1 MPQGLLAWAGGRH
14 FRPPGL
20 RWGERQIRK
29 RRDGANT
36 EILIMTDEAKEVEAL
51 KREVAELSG
60 LVLAT
65 GVLFTQLLQ
74 SNLKRELNPWQ
85 AATKMLTDART
96 AIEGFNPETMGERD
110 PAMKQRALDAL
121 TQYEQQLR
129 SVLPV

>member
-1 MPQGLLAWAGGRH
+1 
-14 FRPPGL
+14 
-20 RWGERQIRK
+20 
-29 RRDGANT
+29 
-36 EILIMTDEAKEVEAL
+36 MTDKTNEIEAL

-60 LVLAT
+60 LALAT
-65 GVLFTQLLQ
+65 GVLLTQLLQ

-96 AIEGFNPETMGERD
+96 AIEGFNPETTGERD

>member
-1 MPQGLLAWAGGRH
+1 
-14 FRPPGL
+14 
-20 RWGERQIRK
+20 
-29 RRDGANT
+29 
-36 EILIMTDEAKEVEAL
+36 MTDQANEIEAL
-51 KREVAELSG
+51 KKEVAELSG
-60 LVLAT
+60 LALAT
-65 GVLFTQLLQ
+65 GVLLTQLLQ

-96 AIEGFNPETMGERD
+96 AIEGFNPETTGERD